1 VRLHLQRAALQQVL
15 IIQVVGMAVQAVA
28 ELITLQAAGV
38 ARALIIR
45 QDVRALAVALGAVKE
60 VMHFH
65 LVVAVVVL
73 VLVIVLVCQV
83 VLDYWAVEVAHLK
96 IHSVPLELL
105 ELVLAMAGV
114 AVLMV
119 AVAQVRQVLLLLNG
133 KRINYEK
140 SNY

>member
-1 VRLHLQRAALQQVL
+1 MAA
-15 IIQVVGMAVQAVA
+15 QAVA

-38 ARALIIR
+38 ERALIIR
-45 QDVRALAVALGAVKE
+45 QDVRVLAAVLAAVKE

-65 LVVAVVVL
+65 LVAVVVL
-73 VLVIVLVCQV
+73 VLVIVIVCQV

-96 IHSVPLELL
+96 IHSVLLELL

-119 AVAQVRQVLLLLNG
+119 VVAQVRQVLLLLNG